1 MKKGLCIILSALMV
15 AFSFASCGKKDVSD
29 EPTKVDENGSAYVEV
44 TDKDGNEVTSV
55 LSDKDKSKADKKVA
69 KDNKDNK
76 ETTTADVS
84 ELASKAENAMS
95 GLTNVD
101 DKDLQSDKK
110 DLIKNG
116 TSTKKTSLRDDV
128 IIKTSKTG
136 KFTLKAKIKAASGED
151 TPVTCVTSDKKFAY
165 DMTMKGSQIR
175 VIMDGNNIY
184 LCMPA
189 LKWYFK
195 TTTDEIGIDSMDDMM
210 SNLTNTEDKYVGS
223 TKVTVNGTE
232 YTCEEYKSS
241 EGLVTKYYFDKDNNW
256 KRLEGIDGD
265 EVTIM
270 EIESFSG
277 KVDNSIFSVKGYTD
291 MTVLLSQAMDSADI
305 TTTTK
310 KK

>member
-1 MKKGLCIILSALMV
+1 MKKGLCIVLSALMV

-55 LSDKDKSKADKKVA
+55 LSDKDKSKADKKA
-69 KDNKDNK
+69 AKDNK
-76 ETTTADVS
+76 ETTTADAS
-84 ELASKAENAMS
+84 ELASKAEGAMS
-95 GLTNVD
+95 GFTNVD
-101 DKDLQSDKK
+101 EKDLKSDKK
-110 DLIKNG
+110 DLIKDG

-136 KFTLKAKIKAASGED
+136 KFTLKAKIKASSGED

-165 DMTMKGSQIR
+165 DMTMNGSQVRI
-175 VIMDGNNIY
+175 IMDGNNLY
-184 LCMPA
+184 LLLPS
-189 LKWYFK
+189 LKWYVK
-195 TTTDEIGIDSMDDMM
+195 MSTDDIGLESMDDMM
-210 SNLTNTEDKYVGS
+210 SNLANSEDKYVGS

-232 YTCEEYKSS
+232 YTCEEYKNSD
-241 EGLVTKYYFDKDNNW
+241 GRITKYYFDKNNNW
-256 KRLEGIDGD
+256 KRIEGINGD

-270 EIESFSG
+270 EIDSFSG
-277 KVDNSIFSVKGYTD
+277 KVDDSVFSLKGYTD
-291 MTVLLSQAMDSADI
+291 MTALVMGQANI

>member
-1 MKKGLCIILSALMV
+1 MI
-15 AFSFASCGKKDVSD
+15 AFSFAACGKKNVSD

-55 LSDKDKSKADKKVA
+55 LSDKDKAKADKNA
-69 KDNKDNK
+69 AKDNK
-76 ETTTADVS
+76 ETTTANAS

-95 GLTNVD
+95 GFTNID
-101 DKDLQSDKK
+101 DNDIKSDKK
-110 DLIKNG
+110 DLIKDG

-165 DMTMKGSQIR
+165 DMTMNGSQVRI
-175 VIMDGNNIY
+175 IMDGDNLY
-184 LCMPA
+184 FLLPS
-189 LKWYFK
+189 LKWYVK
-195 TTTDEIGIDSMDDMM
+195 MSTDDLGLESMDDMM

-223 TKVTVNGTE
+223 TKVTVDGTE

-241 EGLVTKYYFDKDNNW
+241 DGTVTKYYFDKNNNW
-256 KRLEGIDGD
+256 KRIEGISGD

-277 KVDNSIFSVKGYTD
+277 KVNNSIFSIKGYTD
-291 MTVLLSQAMDSADI
+291 MTALLSQAMASADV
-305 TTTTK
+305 TTITK
-310 KK
+310 KS